1 MQVERDQFKRYCNAS
16 IIDYLKAKKIQFES
30 NGKEGYYHLVDHDS
44 LVVVEEGTG
53 HYQHNPSSGIPAVC
67 KVTFTTSL
75 LTIWGF
81 PKASLSM
88 R

>member
-44 LVVVEEGTG
+44 LVVVE
-53 HYQHNPSSGIPAVC
+53 
-67 KVTFTTSL
+67 
-75 LTIWGF
+75 
-81 PKASLSM
+81 
-88 R
+88 